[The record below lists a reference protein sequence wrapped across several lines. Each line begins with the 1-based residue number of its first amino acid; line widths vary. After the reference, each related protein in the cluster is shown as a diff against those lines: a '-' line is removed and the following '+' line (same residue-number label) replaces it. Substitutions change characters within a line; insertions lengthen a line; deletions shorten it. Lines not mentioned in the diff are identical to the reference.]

1 MSFVHPLV
9 VGFLVALGV
18 GLLIGIDRER
28 NKGDGAT
35 RQPAGLRTF
44 TLASLLGA
52 TAMAVGDEILLAAV
66 ALGMVAFAG
75 LSYWRARDG
84 DPGLTTE
91 TALVLTTLLGGLAIK
106 HPEFAA
112 GLGVVV
118 AVLLAARSALHRFV
132 RSVLTDDELRD
143 LLIFAAATLVVL
155 PLLPDKPI
163 GPYGALNLRT
173 VWTIVILVMAVSAL
187 GYVAVRVVGPR
198 YGLPL
203 AGLASGFVS
212 SSATIGAMGTR
223 AKDEP
228 ALMKPAVA
236 GAVLSSVAT
245 VVQLAILIAA
255 TNMPTLQALWL
266 PLVLS
271 GAAAVALWRRLHPVG
286 AEAEDPEARNAG
298 QRLQP
303 HDGAHLCRHPGRRAA
318 GRRRGAGLVRRGGRP
333 DRRRRRRLRRH
344 ALGRRVGRVPGQR
357 RPDQAATDHHPGA
370 GGLHHQHRDENGL
383 RRDRRRPPLRALR
396 HPRPAADA
404 GSRLGRCLHRLSVR
418 TAGLRSAA
426 PARAGP
432 PSWRSAGV
440 STPFEKLAEMPLRS
454 ASDGS
459 VKARVKLP

>member
-18 GLLIGIDRER
+18 GLLVGIDRER

-35 RQPAGLRTF
+35 RQAGGPAHLHPGLPGWARRRWR
-44 TLASLLGA
+44 SA
-52 TAMAVGDEILLAAV
+52 TRSLLAAV

-106 HPEFAA
+106 QPEFAA

-187 GYVAVRVVGPR
+187 GYVAVRLRRPALRPAAGGPGLGLRLQQRHHRRHGHAGAARAGIDEARRRRRRAVVGR
-198 YGLPL
+198 DR
-203 AGLASGFVS
+203 
-212 SSATIGAMGTR
+212 R
-223 AKDEP
+223 AARHPDRRHQHADP
-228 ALMKPAVA
+228 A
-236 GAVLSSVAT
+236 GAV
-245 VVQLAILIAA
+245 
-255 TNMPTLQALWL
+255 
-266 PLVLS
+266 
-271 GAAAVALWRRLHPVG
+271 AAAGLLGRRRGALWRRLHLVG
-286 AEAEDPEARNAG
+286 AEAEDPEAR
-298 QRLQP
+298 
-303 HDGAHLCRHPGRRAA
+303 DRRATPSASRTALTFAAILAVVLLVAAAAQDWFGEA
-318 GRRRGAGLVRRGGRP
+318 GVLVAASAAGFADTHSAAVSVASLVSDGRIKPPQTIIPVLAAFTTNTVTKMVFAVTAGGRIFALYVIP
-333 DRRRRRRLRRH
+333 GLLLMLAGSVGRH
-344 ALGRRVGRVPGQR
+344 ASSPEL
-357 RPDQAATDHHPGA
+357 
-370 GGLHHQHRDENGL
+370 
-383 RRDRRRPPLRALR
+383 
-396 HPRPAADA
+396 
-404 GSRLGRCLHRLSVR
+404 VR

-426 PARAGP
+426 RARAGL
-432 PSWRSAGV
+432 PSWRSAGRAR
-440 STPFEKLAEMPLRS
+440 PWRS
-454 ASDGS
+454 WPRCRCGRHRTAG
-459 VKARVKLP
+459 

>member
-9 VGFLVALGV
+9 IGFLVALGV

-28 NKGDGAT
+28 HKGDGAT

-52 TAMAVGDEILLAAV
+52 TAMAVGDETVLAAV

-75 LSYWRARDG
+75 LAYWRARDS

-91 TALVLTTLLGGLAIK
+91 TALVLTTLLGGLAIR

-155 PLLPDKPI
+155 PLLPDEPI

-173 VWTIVILVMAVSAL
+173 MWTIVILVMAVSAL
-187 GYVAVRVVGPR
+187 GYVAVRLVGPR

-223 AKDEP
+223 TKSEP
-228 ALMKPAVA
+228 EMMKPAVA

-245 VVQLAILIAA
+245 VAQLAILIAA
-255 TNMPTLQALWL
+255 TNMSTLQALWL

-271 GAAAVALWRRLHPVG
+271 GAAAILYGGAFTLWALKQKTPKHEAQGRAFSLTTAFAFAAILAIVLLAAAAAQDWFGEAGVLVA
-286 AEAEDPEARNAG
+286 AA
-298 QRLQP
+298 
-303 HDGAHLCRHPGRRAA
+303 AA
-318 GRRRGAGLVRRGGRP
+318 GFADTHSAAVSVASLVSDGRIKPPQTVVPVLAAFTTNTLTKMAFAVTAGGRTF
-333 DRRRRRRLRRH
+333 
-344 ALGRRVGRVPGQR
+344 ALYVIPGLLLML
-357 RPDQAATDHHPGA
+357 AAAWA
-370 GGLHHQHRDENGL
+370 GTLV
-383 RRDRRRPPLRALR
+383 A
-396 HPRPAADA
+396 
-404 GSRLGRCLHRLSVR
+404 
-418 TAGLRSAA
+418 
-426 PARAGP
+426 
-432 PSWRSAGV
+432 
-440 STPFEKLAEMPLRS
+440 
-454 ASDGS
+454 
-459 VKARVKLP
+459 

>member
-1 MSFVHPLV
+1 MPNVHPLV

-18 GLLIGIDRER
+18 GLLVGIDRER
-28 NKGDGAT
+28 NKGDGSN
-35 RQPAGLRTF
+35 RQAAGLRTF
-44 TLASLLGA
+44 TLASLAGA
-52 TAMAVGDEILLAAV
+52 TAMAVGDEIVLAAV

-118 AVLLAARSALHRFV
+118 AVLLAV

-223 AKDEP
+223 AKHEP
-228 ALMKPAVA
+228 ELMKPAVA

-245 VVQLAILIAA
+245 VVQLAILIAV

-271 GAAAVALWRRLHPVG
+271 GAAAVLYGGSFTLWALKQKTQKH
-286 AEAEDPEARNAG
+286 EAQGNAFS
-298 QRLQP
+298 LTT
-303 HDGAHLCRHPGRRAA
+303 ALTFAA
-318 GRRRGAGLVRRGGRP
+318 I
-333 DRRRRRRLRRH
+333 
-344 ALGRRVGRVPGQR
+344 
-357 RPDQAATDHHPGA
+357 
-370 GGLHHQHRDENGL
+370 
-383 RRDRRRPPLRALR
+383 
-396 HPRPAADA
+396 
-404 GSRLGRCLHRLSVR
+404 
-418 TAGLRSAA
+418 
-426 PARAGP
+426 
-432 PSWRSAGV
+432 
-440 STPFEKLAEMPLRS
+440 
-454 ASDGS
+454 
-459 VKARVKLP
+459 

>member
-28 NKGDGAT
+28 KKGDGPT
-35 RQPAGLRTF
+35 RQAAGLRTF
-44 TLASLLGA
+44 TLASLAGA
-52 TAMAVGDEILLAAV
+52 TAMAVGEEVVLAAV

-75 LSYWRARDG
+75 LSYWRAGED
-84 DPGLTTE
+84 DPGLTSE
-91 TALVLTTLLGGLAIK
+91 AALVVTTMLGGLAIK

-143 LLIFAAATLVVL
+143 LLVFAAATLVVL

-223 AKDEP
+223 AKHEP
-228 ALMKPAVA
+228 QLMKPAVA

-271 GAAAVALWRRLHPVG
+271 GAAAVLYGGAFTLWALKQKTQKHETQGNAFSLTTALTFAAILAVVLLVAAAAQDWFG
-286 AEAEDPEARNAG
+286 EAGVLVAA
-298 QRLQP
+298 
-303 HDGAHLCRHPGRRAA
+303 AAA
-318 GRRRGAGLVRRGGRP
+318 GFADTHSAAVSVASLVSDGRIKPPQTVIPVLAAFTTNTVTKMVFAVTAGGR
-333 DRRRRRRLRRH
+333 LF
-344 ALGRRVGRVPGQR
+344 ALYVIPGLLLML
-357 RPDQAATDHHPGA
+357 AAAWA
-370 GGLHHQHRDENGL
+370 GTFF
-383 RRDRRRPPLRALR
+383 AF
-396 HPRPAADA
+396 A
-404 GSRLGRCLHRLSVR
+404 
-418 TAGLRSAA
+418 
-426 PARAGP
+426 
-432 PSWRSAGV
+432 
-440 STPFEKLAEMPLRS
+440 
-454 ASDGS
+454 
-459 VKARVKLP
+459 

>member
-35 RQPAGLRTF
+35 RHPAGLRTF

-52 TAMAVGDEILLAAV
+52 TAMAVGDEGLLAAA

-187 GYVAVRVVGPR
+187 GYVAVRLVGPR

-223 AKDEP
+223 AKEEP
-228 ALMKPAVA
+228 AIDEARGRRRRAVVGRDRRPARHPDRRHQPADPA
-236 GAVLSSVAT
+236 GAV
-245 VVQLAILIAA
+245 
-255 TNMPTLQALWL
+255 
-266 PLVLS
+266 
-271 GAAAVALWRRLHPVG
+271 AAAGLVGCRRGALWRRLHLVG

-298 QRLQP
+298 QCLQP
-303 HDGAHLCRHPGRRAA
+303 DDGARPSPPSWPSCCWPPP
-318 GRRRGAGLVRRGGRP
+318 RRRTGSAKRASWSPPPPQALPTRTRPRCRWRLWSATAGSS
-333 DRRRRRRLRRH
+333 
-344 ALGRRVGRVPGQR
+344 
-357 RPDQAATDHHPGA
+357 
-370 GGLHHQHRDENGL
+370 
-383 RRDRRRPPLRALR
+383 RRRPSSRCW
-396 HPRPAADA
+396 RP
-404 GSRLGRCLHRLSVR
+404 S
-418 TAGLRSAA
+418 
-426 PARAGP
+426 P
-432 PSWRSAGV
+432 P
-440 STPFEKLAEMPLRS
+440 TP
-454 ASDGS
+454 
-459 VKARVKLP
+459 

>member
-28 NKGDGAT
+28 HKGDGAT
-35 RQPAGLRTF
+35 RHPAGLRTF

-52 TAMAVGDEILLAAV
+52 TAMAVGDEVLLAAM

-112 GLGVVV
+112 GLGVMVT
-118 AVLLAARSALHRFV
+118 VLLAARSTLHRFV

-155 PLLPDKPI
+155 PLLPDQPI

-187 GYVAVRVVGPR
+187 GYVAVRLVGPR
-198 YGLPL
+198 YGLPV

-228 ALMKPAVA
+228 ALLKPAVA

-245 VVQLAILIAA
+245 VVQLGILIAA
-255 TNMPTLQALWL
+255 TNMATLQALWL
-266 PLVLS
+266 PLILS
-271 GAAAVALWRRLHPVG
+271 GAAAVLYGGAFTLWALKQKTQKH
-286 AEAEDPEARNAG
+286 EAQGNAFSLSTALTFAAILAVVLLVAAAAQDLFGEAGVLVA
-298 QRLQP
+298 
-303 HDGAHLCRHPGRRAA
+303 AAAA
-318 GRRRGAGLVRRGGRP
+318 GFADTHSAAVSVAALVNDGRIKP
-333 DRRRRRRLRRH
+333 PQTVIPVL
-344 ALGRRVGRVPGQR
+344 
-357 RPDQAATDHHPGA
+357 AAFTTNTVTKMIFAVTA
-370 GGLHHQHRDENGL
+370 GGHAFALYVIPGL
-383 RRDRRRPPLRALR
+383 LLML
-396 HPRPAADA
+396 AAA
-404 GSRLGRCLHRLSVR
+404 
-418 TAGLRSAA
+418 
-426 PARAGP
+426 
-432 PSWRSAGV
+432 WAGV
-440 STPFEKLAEMPLRS
+440 LVA
-454 ASDGS
+454 
-459 VKARVKLP
+459 

>member
-1 MSFVHPLV
+1 
-9 VGFLVALGV
+9 
-18 GLLIGIDRER
+18 
-28 NKGDGAT
+28 
-35 RQPAGLRTF
+35 
-44 TLASLLGA
+44 
-52 TAMAVGDEILLAAV
+52 MAAGDEILLAAV

-91 TALVLTTLLGGLAIK
+91 TALVLTTLLGGLAIQQ
-106 HPEFAA
+106 PEFAA

-187 GYVAVRVVGPR
+187 GYVAVRLVGPR

-223 AKDEP
+223 AKEEP
-228 ALMKPAVA
+228 ELMKPAVA

-245 VVQLAILIAA
+245 IVQLAILIAA
-255 TNMPTLQALWL
+255 TNLPTLQALWL

-271 GAAAVALWRRLHPVG
+271 GAAAVLYGGAFTLWALKQKTQKH
-286 AEAEDPEARNAG
+286 EAQGNAFSLDD
-298 QRLQP
+298 RADLR
-303 HDGAHLCRHPGRRAA
+303 RHPGRRPA
-318 GRRRGAGLVRRGGRP
+318 GRRRGAGLVRRGGRAG
-333 DRRRRRRLRRH
+333 RGLGRGLRRH
-344 ALGRRVGRVPGQR
+344 ALGRGLGRIAGQR
-357 RPDQAATDHHPGA
+357 RPDQAAADHHPGA
-370 GGLHHQHRDENGL
+370 GGLHHQHRHQDGL
-383 RRDRRRPPLRALR
+383 RRDRRRPRSSR
-396 HPRPAADA
+396 STSSPA
-404 GSRLGRCLHRLSVR
+404 CC
-418 TAGLRSAA
+418 
-426 PARAGP
+426 
-432 PSWRSAGV
+432 
-440 STPFEKLAEMPLRS
+440 
-454 ASDGS
+454 
-459 VKARVKLP
+459 